1 MTMYKRKTRKAETLI
16 ARERAPLAAT
26 QNMFLGM
33 QKRPY
38 RTGGLSVAVPGEV
51 AGLWELHQKYG
62 SLDWASLLEP
72 VAKLCDDG
80 HLVSRF
86 LYFYMLEVKKIIL
99 ARSGLKNIFIDP
111 ATNEPYTVGQ
121 NIKRPDL
128 AKTIRTIARDGAQ
141 ALYDGV
147 LTDGIV
153 KDIQNNGGIIT
164 REDLKQYK

>member
-1 MTMYKRKTRKAETLI
+1 MTLYKRKTRKAETLI

-26 QNMFLGM
+26 QNMFQGM
-33 QKRPY
+33 PKRAS

-86 LYFYMLEVKKIIL
+86 LYSYLLSMKNTIQ
-99 ARSGLKNIFIDP
+99 ARPGLKNIFIDP
-111 ATNEPYTVGQ
+111 ATNEPYKLGQ
-121 NIKRPDL
+121 KIKRPDM
-128 AKTIRTIARDGAQ
+128 ARTIRTIARDGAP

-147 LTDGIV
+147 LTEAFV
-153 KDIQNNGGIIT
+153 KDIHDNGGIIT
-164 REDLKQYK
+164 KEDLKQYK